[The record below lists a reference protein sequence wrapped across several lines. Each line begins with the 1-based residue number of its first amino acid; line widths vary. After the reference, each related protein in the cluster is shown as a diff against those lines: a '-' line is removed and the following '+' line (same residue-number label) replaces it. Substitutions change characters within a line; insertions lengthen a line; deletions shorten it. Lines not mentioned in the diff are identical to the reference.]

1 VLDFNRFF
9 TALALDF
16 STLRLAMTVV
26 TSTDTWPPPLDL
38 RRGRFSD
45 DLSAV
50 LPTDD
55 VVMLY
60 GPGMGPSVRKLAAML
75 GPAMP
80 PVFVMAPTV
89 DPGDVTVAFEHGA
102 TSYVL
107 DCPYLDYLPQVAR
120 VTARRTSCLDPRVAS
135 VLVRHAQQP
144 AGSPL
149 AMTGEWPAVQPRQ
162 RPGAPG
168 VHRAQAGPGAWTAQE
183 QQIMELVV
191 AGRTS
196 AEIAARLRVSESVVR
211 GNLSTLYGKLRMRR
225 LSEAIVLWL
234 GPGAVDQAARPARP
248 QPPAQARP
256 RRAPRRHAAYA
267 GQPFSFTT
275 GLLRVR
281 EP

>member
-1 VLDFNRFF
+1 VLDLNRFF
-9 TALALDF
+9 AALALDF
-16 STLRLAMTVV
+16 SALRLSMTVV
-26 TSTDTWPPPLDL
+26 TSTDTWPPRLDL
-38 RRGRFSD
+38 RRGRISD

-55 VVMLY
+55 VAMLY
-60 GPGMGPSVRKLAAML
+60 GPGMGPAVGKLAAML
-75 GPAMP
+75 GPTMP
-80 PVFVMAPTV
+80 PVFVVAPTI

-107 DCPYLDYLPQVAR
+107 DNPYLAYLPQVAR

-135 VLVRHAQQP
+135 VLVRQAQQP
-144 AGSPL
+144 AGSAL
-149 AMTGEWPAVQPRQ
+149 ARSGARPAGEPRQ

-196 AEIAARLRVSESVVR
+196 AEIAARLRVSDSVVR
-211 GNLSTLYGKLRMRR
+211 ANLSTLYGKLQVRR

-234 GPGAVDQAARPARP
+234 GPRTVDQPVHAARPHWSTRLGRPSVATPSLARRSLP
-248 QPPAQARP
+248 
-256 RRAPRRHAAYA
+256 
-267 GQPFSFTT
+267 
-275 GLLRVR
+275 VR
-281 EP
+281 